1 VNVPAPIEDYRDAFA
16 RIEAA
21 VAEGETD
28 LAALGFWRLLSKVK
42 RDPVLSSHWADAAGR
57 IDRVAF
63 ESRVRL
69 RFPIWFG
76 NAVLVG
82 ATAAGVAAVIIA
94 VQTTSPTVAGL
105 ALVFAAAD
113 WSASVHGLAHWLA
126 GRAARIRFT
135 SYFFDRPFPPTPGLK
150 TDYATYLRASPEA
163 RAWMHASGAIA
174 SKISPLVALAFW
186 PATVA
191 PVWAAL
197 VIAAYT
203 LLLVVI
209 DVIYSVRYSDWK
221 KVRRELRVARGRA
234 ASR

>member
-1 VNVPAPIEDYRDAFA
+1 MNVPAPVEDYQEAFA

-28 LAALGFWRLLSKVK
+28 LGALGFWRVVSRVK

-69 RFPIWFG
+69 RLPVWFG
-76 NAVLVG
+76 NAVLVVG
-82 ATAAGVAAVIIA
+82 TAAGVAAVVIA
-94 VQTTSPTVAGL
+94 VRTTSPMVAGL

-126 GRAARIRFT
+126 GRVAQIRFT
-135 SYFFDRPFPPTPGLK
+135 SYFFDRPLPPTPGLK

-174 SKISPLVALAFW
+174 SKVAPLVALAFW

-191 PVWAAL
+191 PVWAAW
-197 VIAAYT
+197 VIAAYG
-203 LLLVVI
+203 LVLIVI
-209 DVIYSVRYSDWK
+209 DVVFSVRYSDWK
-221 KVRRELRVARGRA
+221 KVRRELRVARAQA

>member
-1 VNVPAPIEDYRDAFA
+1 MNVPTPVEDYQDAFA

-42 RDPVLSSHWADAAGR
+42 RDPVLSSHWAEAAGR

-94 VQTTSPTVAGL
+94 VQTTSPMVAGL

-135 SYFFDRPFPPTPGLK
+135 SYFFDRLFPPTPGLK
-150 TDYATYLRASPEA
+150 TDYATYLPASPEA

-174 SKISPLVALAFW
+174 SKIAPLVALAFW

-203 LLLVVI
+203 LVLIVI

-221 KVRRELRVARGRA
+221 KERSELRVARGRT

>member
-1 VNVPAPIEDYRDAFA
+1 MNVPTPVEDYQDAFA

-28 LAALGFWRLLSKVK
+28 LVALGFWRLLSKVK
-42 RDPVLSSHWADAAGR
+42 RDPVLSSHWAEAAGR

-76 NAVLVG
+76 NAVLVS

-135 SYFFDRPFPPTPGLK
+135 SYFFDRLFPPTPGVK

-174 SKISPLVALAFW
+174 SKIAPLVALAFW

-197 VIAAYT
+197 IIAAYA
-203 LLLVVI
+203 LVLIVI
-209 DVIYSVRYSDWK
+209 DVVYSVRYSDWK

>member
-1 VNVPAPIEDYRDAFA
+1 VNVPAPVEDYQDEFA

-69 RFPIWFG
+69 RFPIWVG

-94 VQTTSPTVAGL
+94 VQTTSPMVAGL

-126 GRAARIRFT
+126 GRAAHIRFT

-163 RAWMHASGAIA
+163 RAWMHASGAVA
-174 SKISPLVALAFW
+174 SKIAPLVALAFW

-203 LLLVVI
+203 LVLIVI
-209 DVIYSVRYSDWK
+209 DVVYSVRYSDWK

>member
-1 VNVPAPIEDYRDAFA
+1 VNVPVPVEDYQDAFA

-28 LAALGFWRLLSKVK
+28 LAALGFWRLLSQVK

-94 VQTTSPTVAGL
+94 VQTTSPMVAGL
-105 ALVFAAAD
+105 GLVFAATD

-126 GRAARIRFT
+126 GRATKIRFT
-135 SYFFDRPFPPTPGLK
+135 SYFFDRPFPPTPGVK

-174 SKISPLVALAFW
+174 SKIAPLVALAFW

-203 LLLVVI
+203 LVLIVI

>member
-1 VNVPAPIEDYRDAFA
+1 MNASAPVEDYQDAFA

-21 VAEGETD
+21 VAKGESD
-28 LAALGFWRLLSKVK
+28 LGTLGFWRLVSKVK
-42 RDPVLSSHWADAAGR
+42 RDPVLSAHWADAAGR
-57 IDRVAF
+57 IDRAAF

-69 RFPIWFG
+69 RFPTWFG
-76 NAVLVG
+76 NATLVG
-82 ATAAGVAAVIIA
+82 ATAAGVAAVVIA
-94 VQTTSPTVAGL
+94 VQTTSPVVAGL
-105 ALVFAAAD
+105 ALLFSAAD

-126 GRAARIRFT
+126 GRAAGIRFT

-174 SKISPLVALAFW
+174 SKIAPLVALAFW

-191 PVWAAL
+191 PAWAAW
-197 VIAAYT
+197 VIAAYA
-203 LLLVVI
+203 LVLIVF
-209 DVIYSVRYSDWK
+209 DVLYSVRYSDWK
-221 KVRRELRVARGRA
+221 KVRRELRVARAQA